1 MTAILAV
8 AMLSTTF
15 AGCHREM
22 SADPMPRIQEALAL
36 RAGGGEGGAA
46 TTVAAAPTGT
56 GWGTLKGVFR
66 YGGSPPQAGSLSTG
80 GKDAAVC
87 GQEIPIQT
95 LIVDPSNKG
104 IANIVIYARKVSR
117 VSDEAKQEAAKKV
130 EFDQKHCLFLS
141 HVLAVETKHTVVVKN
156 SDPIGHN
163 TSITPP
169 GQQGINPLLPAGG
182 EAEYK
187 FAKAVAMPVD
197 VTCSIHPWMKAYI
210 MARDDPY
217 FAVTA
222 ADGSFEIKNLPAG
235 EDIEFQ
241 VWQERPGVNLDIPG
255 LATKGRFKRKIPAD
269 GVEDLKEIVVPPE
282 ALK

>member
-1 MTAILAV
+1 MALCV
-8 AMLSTTF
+8 VV
-15 AGCHREM
+15 AGCQRNM
-22 SADPMPRIQEALAL
+22 PSDPLPKIEQALAL
-36 RAGGGEGGAA
+36 RAGGGEGAGAG
-46 TTVAAAPTGT
+46 TTTAVPTGT
-56 GWGTLKGVFR
+56 GWGTLKGVFHLAGDAAS
-66 YGGSPPQAGSLSTG
+66 GGTLSTG
-80 GKDAAVC
+80 GKDGAVC

-95 LIVDPSNKG
+95 LVIDPSTKG
-104 IANIVIYARKVSR
+104 IANIVVYARKVSR
-117 VSDEAKQEAAKKV
+117 VNDEAKKAAATKV
-130 EFDQKHCLFLS
+130 EFDQKKCLFLT
-141 HVLAVETKHTVVVKN
+141 HVFATETKNTIVIKN

-187 FAKAVAMPVD
+187 FAKAVASPVD

-217 FAVTA
+217 FAVTKP
-222 ADGSFEIKNLPAG
+222 DGSFEIANLPAG

-241 VWQERPGVNLDIPG
+241 IWQERPGVNLDIPG
-255 LATKGRFKRKIPAD
+255 LATKGRFKRKISEN
-269 GVEDLKEIVVPPE
+269 GVEDLKVIEVPSG